1 MTQKGYTFVEIM
13 LVVAVILILSALAV
27 WSLSSM
33 SDRLL
38 LRSTASDIAFRLE
51 AAKAR
56 SVAGTGGGQHG
67 LVFLEDA
74 YVEFEGET
82 YDEDDVDNV
91 IHEVPSRVNIATD
104 ILDDEPVIVFSRL
117 NATVAE
123 PVVITISL
131 VDDPSAT
138 RIIMVGV
145 GGDISYGE

>member
-13 LVVAVILILSALAV
+13 LVVAVILILAALAV

-38 LRSTASDIAFRLE
+38 LRSTANDIAFRLE

-67 LVFLEDA
+67 LVFLADA
-74 YVEFEGET
+74 YVEFEGES
-82 YDEDDVDNV
+82 YDEEDEDNV
-91 IHEVPSRVNIATD
+91 IHEIPPRVNVATD
-104 ILDDEPVIVFSRL
+104 ILDDETVIIFSRI

-131 VDDPSAT
+131 VDDPSVVRT
-138 RIIMVGV
+138 IMIGA